1 MLVCLFILEYNVSI
15 MALGDSVS
23 QIKERLSV
31 VDVVSSYVQLH
42 PAGKNFKGKS
52 PFTNEKTPSFYVS
65 PDRGMYYCFSSSQGG
80 DIFTFVQEMEGVDF
94 KGALKILADKAGIE
108 LVPEDPKKKTER
120 DRQYDSLEAA
130 TKYFQGYLPKKAGA
144 MTYLKERGVTAE
156 TIAKWR
162 IGYAPGPPDHGWRE
176 LKNALEAQKFTAA
189 ELLRAGLVKGAD
201 AGKEPYDLFRD
212 RIMFPIFDAAGKVVA
227 YSGRILTKDTEAP
240 KYVNSPEMELFN
252 KSDILY
258 GYDKA
263 KQGIRT
269 FDFSLIVEGQFDVV
283 MAHQAGYANTV
294 AVSGTALTPH
304 HVMLLQRISNRV
316 VLALDSDRAGIAAV
330 KRAADIMLARGM
342 DVKVAHMPEG
352 NDPADMILKDP
363 ASFKHAIGKATHVIE
378 FLLDVLQ
385 EQNLEERTFK
395 LKVREEI
402 LPYVVKIP
410 NRIDQE
416 HFENLIAQRLTTTKD
431 AIHFETER
439 LAQKYAEEKQKEQNR
454 PSAAVD
460 VPKQVL
466 KKDEDPHM
474 QFQRKTEL
482 RQYLSVLMD
491 VFPEE
496 HKPALTQAVE
506 TTLGEKAD
514 AIAATL
520 DATKTSGLSFKL
532 ESYVTDTPIKQV
544 YEETVD
550 KLNELIVLIAKEN
563 MRAHT
568 MTLLAAEEKGEDDV
582 VMKILGDIALLK
594 KQQTEDLFTAE
605 IFGILPPKKLN

>member
-1 MLVCLFILEYNVSI
+1 VLL
-15 MALGDSVS
+15 MASGDSVS

-31 VDVVSSYVQLH
+31 VDVVSSYVELH

-94 KGALKILADKAGIE
+94 KGALKILADKAGVE
-108 LVPEDPKKKTER
+108 LVREDPKKRTER

-130 TKYFQGYLPKKAGA
+130 TKYFSEYLTKKTAA
-144 MTYLKERGVTAE
+144 QVYLKDRGVKPE

-176 LKNALEAQKFTAA
+176 LKNALEAQKFTST

-201 AGKEPYDLFRD
+201 SGKEPYDLFRD
-212 RIMFPIFDAAGKVVA
+212 RIMFPIFDAGGKVVA
-227 YSGRILTKDTEAP
+227 YSGRILTKDSEAP
-240 KYVNSPEMELFN
+240 KYVNSPETELFN

-269 FDFSLIVEGQFDVV
+269 MDFSLIVEGQFDVV
-283 MAHQAGYANTV
+283 MAHQAGYSNTV
-294 AVSGTALTPH
+294 AVSGTALTEH
-304 HVMLLQRISNRV
+304 HVMLLQRLSNRV

-330 KRAADIMLARGM
+330 KRAADVMLARGM
-342 DVKVAHMPEG
+342 DVKVAHMPDGE
-352 NDPADMILKDP
+352 DPADMIQKDP
-363 ASFKHAIGKATHVIE
+363 TEFKHSIGKATHVIE

-385 EQNLEERTFK
+385 NQKLEERTFK
-395 LKVREEI
+395 LKAREEI

-416 HFENLIAQRLTTTKD
+416 HFENLIAERLGTTKD

-439 LAQKYAEEKQKEQNR
+439 LAQLQEQEKQKEQNR
-454 PSAAVD
+454 PKTQERSQAQSSTR
-460 VPKQVL
+460 PE
-466 KKDEDPHM
+466 EDPKM
-474 QFQRKTEL
+474 QFQRKKEL
-482 RQYLSVLMD
+482 RQYLAVLVD
-491 VFPEE
+491 VFPQEQKSNLR
-496 HKPALTQAVE
+496 HALEKTVSE
-506 TTLGEKAD
+506 TLAQ
-514 AIAATL
+514 IQATL

-532 ESYVTDTPIKQV
+532 ESYIEATPIKQV

-550 KLNELIVLIAKEN
+550 KLNELVVLVGKEG
-563 MRAHT
+563 MKDHT
-568 MTLLAAEEKGEDDV
+568 QVLHKAETASDDTL
-582 VMKILGDIALLK
+582 VMKTLGDISAFKK
-594 KQQTEDLFTAE
+594 KQDTLLFTPE
-605 IFGILPPKKLN
+605 VFGILPPKKLD